1 MLTKKA
7 TDSLAIVV
15 LSWTNRLKG
24 IFLIPIILHAL
35 GLATYGAYVQV
46 TTNVLI
52 LTGFAQ
58 LALGQAVLRYGS
70 SVDEHETERLREIF
84 WSPII
89 FSTIIALALCTTLF
103 LAAGTLSH
111 LFLGGKFKLAIAVAA
126 PLIVSESIGSLLQI
140 YLNSRRRLKQAA
152 FFRFLKD
159 ILPYL
164 AFAAAI
170 YVWRTLTPGI
180 VVMTATS
187 WTVVAVMCLI
197 LGLEVGRP
205 RFNWRVI
212 RTYLRF
218 SWPFAAMAIT
228 EGNLAAVPR
237 LVVPYFLGARALG
250 AFNIAYVLA
259 RFLAATDEPLLV
271 YLNSHLPRLW
281 DTGSRARA
289 AFVWERCEL
298 YFLVL
303 ACLGVV
309 MLADVL
315 GPLLQLWFP
324 QIVLALGQHMLLIL
338 TALGIFGLGYGL
350 NELTWV
356 AARLEERPLLILGS
370 SVTALAVDVPLTL
383 LLTHSYGLPGA
394 AVAQAVTVV
403 IVQMLLRKAL
413 ALRPSGD
420 FLSAFVKIVTAG
432 TFTAA
437 VLAIVPKNGLL
448 TLAFWSMAAV
458 ATFGL
463 LVHLSRAVT
472 VGEISTLI
480 LRRKESP

>member
-7 TDSLAIVV
+7 TDSLAIVI

-35 GLATYGAYVQV
+35 GLATYGAYVQI

-70 SVDEHETERLREIF
+70 SVEEQEVERLREIF
-84 WSPII
+84 WSPIL
-89 FSTIIALALCTTLF
+89 FSVVIALLLCAALF
-103 LAAGTLSH
+103 FAAAPLSR
-111 LFLGGKFKLAIAVAA
+111 LFLGGKYALAIALAA
-126 PLIVSESIGSLLQI
+126 PLIVSESIGTLLQI

-152 FFRFLKD
+152 LFRFLKD

-164 AFAAAI
+164 SFAAAI
-170 YVWRTLTPGI
+170 YAWHALTPGI
-180 VVMTATS
+180 IAMTATS
-187 WTVVAVMCLI
+187 WAVVAIMWAI

-205 RFNWRVI
+205 GFDWALI

-218 SWPFAAMAIT
+218 SWPFAAMAVT

-237 LVVPYFLGARALG
+237 LVVPYFLGTRALG
-250 AFNIAYVLA
+250 AFNIVYVLA

-281 DTGSRARA
+281 DAGSRARA

-298 YFLVL
+298 YFLAL

-309 MLADVL
+309 MLAGVL
-315 GPLLQLWFP
+315 GPVLQLWFP
-324 QIVLALGQHMLLIL
+324 PIHRALGPHELIIL
-338 TALGIFGLGYGL
+338 AALGIFGLGYGL

-370 SVTALAVDVPLTL
+370 SVTALAVDIPLTL
-383 LLTHSYGLPGA
+383 LLAHRYGLAGA
-394 AVAQAVTVV
+394 AVAQAATVL
-403 IVQMLLRKAL
+403 IVQLLLRRAL
-413 ALRPSGD
+413 ALRPSKS
-420 FLSAFVKIVTAG
+420 FRAAFVKIVVAG
-432 TFTAA
+432 TFTTAVLALAPKDGLPALALWSLSAA
-437 VLAIVPKNGLL
+437 VL
-448 TLAFWSMAAV
+448 
-458 ATFGL
+458 FGL

-472 VGEISTLI
+472 VGEVSALL
-480 LRRKESP
+480 LRREGTR